1 MSTLDI
7 RIIPVINDNYIYLV
21 RDPDTGSVA
30 VVDPAVAEP
39 VLQEANSIGWEISHI
54 LITHPHYDHVGGVE
68 EIKSKT
74 GARVIG
80 AAGDA
85 SVIPGIDQ
93 TVADGESVRI
103 GHARARVIGV
113 PGHTT
118 HHVAYWF
125 EDGKVLFPGDTL
137 FSLGCGRLFG
147 GTATEMW
154 ASLKKLRQL
163 PPDTMIYPAHEYTN
177 ANADFA
183 LTIEKSNKNLKARA
197 KQALAQRKKG
207 LPTVPTTLSEE
218 KLCNPFLRAD
228 IGLVQAA
235 VGMKG
240 RDAAEVFAEIRKRKD
255 NF

>member
-1 MSTLDI
+1 M
-7 RIIPVINDNYIYLV
+7 NDNYVFLV
-21 RDPDTGSVA
+21 RDTETGA
-30 VVDPAVAEP
+30 VGVIDPAVATP
-39 VLQEANSIGWEISHI
+39 VLEEAKSIGWDISHI
-54 LITHPHYDHVGGVE
+54 LITHPHYDHVGGVD

-85 SVIPGIDQ
+85 NAIPGIDQ

-125 EDGKVLFPGDTL
+125 EDGNALFPGDTL

-147 GTATEMW
+147 GTASEMW
-154 ASLKKLRQL
+154 SSLKKLRDL
-163 PPDTMIYPAHEYTN
+163 PPETMVYPAHEYTN

-183 LTIEKSNKNLKARA
+183 LTIEKSNKNLQARA
-197 KQALAQRKKG
+197 KQVLAQRKKG
-207 LPTVPTTLSEE
+207 QPSIPVTLKQE

-228 IGLVQAA
+228 IGSVQTAI
-235 VGMKG
+235 GMKG
-240 RDAAEVFAEIRKRKD
+240 HDAAEVFAEIRKRKD